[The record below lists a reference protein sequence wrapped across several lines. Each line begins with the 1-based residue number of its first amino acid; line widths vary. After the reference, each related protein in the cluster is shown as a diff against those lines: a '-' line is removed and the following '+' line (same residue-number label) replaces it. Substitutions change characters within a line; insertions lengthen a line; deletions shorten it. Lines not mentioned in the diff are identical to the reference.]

1 MTVALSVRYMSP
13 PMSVPALAPSPNA
26 AASAAE
32 IRERPRTSSSAGGG
46 GGGGAASSGGDSAF
60 AGGLGLDDDDALS
73 DLIDSDNEV
82 SCRALR
88 QTSSKLSK
96 AR

>member
-1 MTVALSVRYMSP
+1 MSP
-13 PMSVPALAPSPNA
+13 PMSVPALAPSSTA

-32 IRERPRTSSSAGGG
+32 IRERSRTSGSAGGD
-46 GGGGAASSGGDSAF
+46 GGGAASSGGNCAF

-88 QTSSKLSK
+88 RTSSKLGK